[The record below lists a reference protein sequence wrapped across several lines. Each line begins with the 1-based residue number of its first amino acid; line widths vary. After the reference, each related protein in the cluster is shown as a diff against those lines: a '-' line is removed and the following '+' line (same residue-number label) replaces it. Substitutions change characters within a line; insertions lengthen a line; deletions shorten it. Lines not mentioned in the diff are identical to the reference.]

1 MFRLLP
7 NPLFPG
13 DIVSFRFPHSEGMA
27 PYARPCLVL
36 DASDKEVL
44 LAYGTTSRSRAN
56 VGFELR
62 VTAEF
67 AECGLDKASRFVLAR
82 RVRVAR
88 ADPRLV
94 PNALGTPVLG
104 RLTEALRRRQN
115 DLFAQIEASWPT
127 AERRIEAE
135 RRGLHPRRGDRRR
148 RGGEPYLV

>member
-1 MFRLLP
+1 
-7 NPLFPG
+7 
-13 DIVSFRFPHSEGMA
+13 MA

-36 DASDKEVL
+36 EATEDEVL

-82 RVRVAR
+82 RVRVPR
-88 ADPRLV
+88 SDPRIV
-94 PNALGTPVLG
+94 PNAAGTPVLG
-104 RLTEALRRRQN
+104 HLTEALRRRQD
-115 DLFAQIEASWPT
+115 DLFARIEASWPT

-135 RRGLHPRRGDRRR
+135 RRGLHPRKGDRRR
-148 RGGEPYLV
+148 RGGELYQV

>member
-36 DASDKEVL
+36 DASDKEAL